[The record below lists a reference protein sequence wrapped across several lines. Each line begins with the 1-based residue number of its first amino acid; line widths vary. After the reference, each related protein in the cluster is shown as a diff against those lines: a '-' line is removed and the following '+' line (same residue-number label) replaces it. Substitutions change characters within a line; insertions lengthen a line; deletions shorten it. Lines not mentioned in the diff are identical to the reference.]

1 MNKTMPLAEN
11 SPSHLYSINAYEDDS
26 ISVSE
31 TVYKHS
37 FLLSP
42 TTVND
47 WPIQSLDELT
57 SEHCQ
62 AILDLK
68 PQVVLLGTGAQQIFP
83 KPDIYAFFGQHKIG
97 LEVMANHAACRTFN
111 ILVTEDRHVVA
122 GFIL

>member
-1 MNKTMPLAEN
+1 MPLAEN

-31 TVYKHS
+31 KQYKNS

-42 TTVND
+42 TTLTE
-47 WPIQSLDELT
+47 WPVHSLDDFT
-57 SEHCQ
+57 TEHCQ
-62 AILDLK
+62 QILELN
-68 PQVVLLGTGAQQIFP
+68 PQVVLLGTGAKQIFP
-83 KPDIYAFFGQHKIG
+83 TPEIYAFFGKHQIG

-111 ILVTEDRHVVA
+111 ILVAEDRDVVV